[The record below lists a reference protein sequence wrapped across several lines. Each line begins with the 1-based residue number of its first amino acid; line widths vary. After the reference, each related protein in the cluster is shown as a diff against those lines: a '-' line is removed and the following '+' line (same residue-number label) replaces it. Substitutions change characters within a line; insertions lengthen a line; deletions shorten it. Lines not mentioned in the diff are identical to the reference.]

1 MRMAHIYF
9 FGRCKHCSEMF
20 EPEVHEEHV
29 KACKEAKE
37 AAEPISKNGDGPNE
51 VNLTSDV
58 EEEDDLTAKISLK
71 AMKAAGAQWA
81 SFKSLATYW
90 KRVTASTSTV
100 PTDHLAADGLRTNF
114 NFRDDD
120 LADGNWPCPMAYST
134 SPFYPTGAQEVEG
147 NEVYGMVA
155 WTTPFFDEGVCV
167 MYGVCVIVR
176 CGSCCVCVCV
186 LSLFAAAPP
195 ASNVGSSGRSPYR
208 H

>member
-9 FGRCKHCSEMF
+9 FGRCKHCNEMF
-20 EPEVHEEHV
+20 EAEVHEEHV

-37 AAEPISKNGDGPNE
+37 AAEPATNKPEE

-58 EEEDDLTAKISLK
+58 DDDDDLTAKTTVA

-114 NFRDDD
+114 NFRKDD

-134 SPFYPTGAQEVEG
+134 SPFYPTGATEVEG

-155 WTTPFFDEGVCV
+155 WTTPYFDEGVCV
-167 MYGVCVIVR
+167 MYGVCVIL
-176 CGSCCVCVCV
+176 SC
-186 LSLFAAAPP
+186 LLW
-195 ASNVGSSGRSPYR
+195 
-208 H
+208 